1 MARDPEIAELATG
14 RDRVSLLWDVCQV
27 PDFRKLMTD
36 AHVRLLAQLYRFLIM
51 GRLPSDWV
59 ADQIARLDRIDGDID
74 LLTQRIAHVRTWS
87 FIANRAAW
95 VHDPGHWQARTQ
107 EIEDRLSEALHAA
120 LTQRFVDRRRAAL
133 HRSLKSGSEVV
144 AAVNAADEVIVEG
157 HVVGTLVGL
166 QFFPLSGIDAE
177 EAKPLLAAARRALGP
192 ALADRAARLTE
203 DDDGQFR
210 LSETGDILWRR
221 AVVASL
227 RPGDGPLHPRLEL
240 KVDDLLDGGFRRM
253 IDQRLRS
260 WIDASLQRRLRPLF
274 TLMNAELSAH
284 ARGLAYQV
292 AEALGALPRRQVAQ
306 QIAELGKEDRRRLRA
321 LGLRLGRETVWLPT
335 LGGRSSR
342 RLLMRL
348 QAIHAQSARPLP
360 DLAGDLVALPEPAP
374 DRLLTAAGYRAVNG
388 HALSFER
395 LERLS
400 ERIHRLSAQG
410 ALKWDAALAAALEVP
425 QELVRPLLSELGFI
439 AEGKRAEESYKRRRQ
454 LRPEPAPPPDPNS
467 PFSVLAR
474 LRDTPR

>member
-1 MARDPEIAELATG
+1 M
-14 RDRVSLLWDVCQV
+14 
-27 PDFRKLMTD
+27 
-36 AHVRLLAQLYRFLIM
+36 
-51 GRLPSDWV
+51 
-59 ADQIARLDRIDGDID
+59 
-74 LLTQRIAHVRTWS
+74 
-87 FIANRAAW
+87 
-95 VHDPGHWQARTQ
+95 
-107 EIEDRLSEALHAA
+107 
-120 LTQRFVDRRRAAL
+120 
-133 HRSLKSGSEVV
+133 
-144 AAVNAADEVIVEG
+144 NAADEVIVEG
-157 HVVGTLVGL
+157 HVVGTLGGL
-166 QFFPLSGIDAE
+166 SFSPLSGIDAE
-177 EAKPLLAAARRALGP
+177 EAKPLFAAARRALGP

-210 LSETGDILWRR
+210 LTETGDILWRR
-221 AVVASL
+221 AIVASL

-253 IDQRLRS
+253 IDQRLRT
-260 WIDASLQRRLRPLF
+260 WIDVTLQRRLRPLF
-274 TLMNAELSAH
+274 TLMSAELSSH

-335 LGGRSSR
+335 LGGRASR

-348 QAIHAQSARPLP
+348 QAIHAQSYAPGRQPLP
-360 DLAGDLVALPEPAP
+360 DMAGDLIVLAEPVPE
-374 DRLLTAAGYRAVNG
+374 RLLAAAGYRAING

-400 ERIHRLSAQG
+400 ERTHRLSAQG

-425 QELVRPLLSELGFI
+425 QDLVRPLLSELGFI
-439 AEGKRAEESYKRRRQ
+439 ADGKRAEESYKRRRQ
-454 LRPEPAPPPDPNS
+454 TPAAPVPPPDPDS

-474 LRDTPR
+474 LRETSR